1 MEISIGSYPFQIKLV
16 PPEEIE
22 NCDGRTYHNERVI
35 KIRND
40 LDEITTE
47 LVLRHEVVHA
57 LLGTQG
63 RVYQRKFDLEEVCE
77 FIAYKLPE
85 IKEVCDRFMY
95 AFLDNKRREKLNEI
109 H

>member
-1 MEISIGSYPFQIKLV
+1 MKKEIDLIIGCYPFKIIFLPYEQLDG
-16 PPEEIE
+16 
-22 NCDGRTYHNERVI
+22 CDGRTLHNDRVI
-35 KIRND
+35 KIRDD

-63 RVYQRKFDLEEVCE
+63 RVYQKKFDVEELCE

-85 IKEVCDRFMY
+85 INGIVGGVMEIWK
-95 AFLDNKRREKLNEI
+95 KR